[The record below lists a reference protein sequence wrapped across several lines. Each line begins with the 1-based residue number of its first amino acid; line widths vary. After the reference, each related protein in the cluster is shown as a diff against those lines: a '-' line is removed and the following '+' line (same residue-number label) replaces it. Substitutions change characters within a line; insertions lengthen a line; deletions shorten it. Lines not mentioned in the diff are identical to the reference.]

1 MPLPIGGVGSPTM
14 GGALLLAAARRDVVR
29 EQVPAVASG
38 GPAAWSTVYADD
50 ESGWRLF
57 RPTAPDAWEQP

>member
-1 MPLPIGGVGSPTM
+1 M

-29 EQVPAVASG
+29 EQGPAVTSG
-38 GPAAWSTVYADD
+38 GPAAWSAVYADD

-57 RPTAPDAWEQP
+57 RRTAPDAWEQP